1 PRLIIADR
9 VFLAG
14 RRIREGKP
22 TRPAVLEIELA
33 LDVVRPGWRVRI
45 LEIRHVDIG
54 AGIEGVDDH
63 LAIDRP
69 RDLDAAI
76 GEILGDRRNV
86 PVAFTDMAG
95 FIEEGP
101 PLAGVE
107 TRPAGGPGSQ
117 PQPAAGHA

>member
-1 PRLIIADR
+1 DR
-9 VFLAG
+9 IFLAA
-14 RRIREGKP
+14 RVVREREP
-22 TRPAVLEIELA
+22 ARPAVLEIELA
-33 LDVVRPGWRVRI
+33 LDVVRPGRRVRI

-76 GEILGDRRNV
+76 DEILGDRRNL

-95 FIEEGP
+95 LVSG
-101 PLAGVE
+101 GR
-107 TRPAGGPGSQ
+107 RPAPT
-117 PQPAAGHA
+117 